1 MGEYIVILQP
11 VLMDL
16 PMIFDFFFFFPIGN
30 INSYFAKM
38 SFQTMLF
45 LSLVSISFAT

>member
-16 PMIFDFFFFFPIGN
+16 PMIFDFFFFPIGN